1 MEERCDQ
8 IIDCKDESDEDNC
21 KLLVFKKSYKKKV
34 PPITIDTEDK
44 SITPVMVNVSTSLMN
59 VLDISEFSHTIE
71 LKLGI
76 TIKWY
81 ENRVLYYNLK
91 SKEALNIMSDFEVLW
106 FWFLLL
112 SLKFYIQ
119 LESIWIP
126 HILFKNTDTDEA
138 VTLETTTLASVTR
151 EGPFIRSGPEVAD
164 EVMYCVCE
172 RPVHYQ

>member
-44 SITPVMVNVSTSLMN
+44 AISPVIVNVSTSLMN

-91 SKEALNIMSDFEVLW
+91 SKEALNIMSDFEVL
-106 FWFLLL
+106 
-112 SLKFYIQ
+112 
-119 LESIWIP
+119 
-126 HILFKNTDTDEA
+126 
-138 VTLETTTLASVTR
+138 
-151 EGPFIRSGPEVAD
+151 
-164 EVMYCVCE
+164 
-172 RPVHYQ
+172 

>member
-59 VLDISEFSHTIE
+59 VLAISEFSHTIE

-91 SKEALNIMSDFEVLW
+91 SKEALNIMSDLEVL
-106 FWFLLL
+106 
-112 SLKFYIQ
+112 
-119 LESIWIP
+119 
-126 HILFKNTDTDEA
+126 
-138 VTLETTTLASVTR
+138 
-151 EGPFIRSGPEVAD
+151 
-164 EVMYCVCE
+164 
-172 RPVHYQ
+172 

>member
-59 VLDISEFSHTIE
+59 VLAISEFSHTIE

-91 SKEALNIMSDFEVLW
+91 SKEALNIMSDLEVL
-106 FWFLLL
+106 F
-112 SLKFYIQ
+112 
-119 LESIWIP
+119 
-126 HILFKNTDTDEA
+126 
-138 VTLETTTLASVTR
+138 
-151 EGPFIRSGPEVAD
+151 
-164 EVMYCVCE
+164 
-172 RPVHYQ
+172 

>member
-21 KLLVFKKSYKKKV
+21 KLIVFKKSYKKKV

-91 SKEALNIMSDFEVLW
+91 LKEALNIMSDFEVLW
-106 FWFLLL
+106 LILI
-112 SLKFYIQ
+112 IQ
-119 LESIWIP
+119 
-126 HILFKNTDTDEA
+126 F
-138 VTLETTTLASVTR
+138 
-151 EGPFIRSGPEVAD
+151 
-164 EVMYCVCE
+164 
-172 RPVHYQ
+172 